1 MSPKY
6 EEKTYE
12 SYFNSEL
19 DKRSSV
25 YFPFGQVQEGG
36 IGADAA
42 GFSKSRWLW
51 RKLGYRFLLFPPPY
65 RGVSLP
71 DLAKEMESLL
81 THEIKCIPAIK
92 VNLLFQ
98 YKRPSWMVGKSA
110 TEWSHWNQNYFRY
123 DIDSNQQKLLT
134 QIDSKFGEK
143 VLVLYAAPAIVDVDE
158 LVKMQQQGK
167 IIEATNF
174 SRAAVLTGHHRN
186 TYIGAGTH
194 SIACSEPQRIE
205 HLDLLNYLEKL
216 RVNESMLTH
225 DLILRF
231 ATDVRTIGLGNRE
244 FGNAFRILLKPFEEV
259 NLTDFPIF
267 FSMISMA
274 IFRELSGL
282 QWLISTDK
290 DSE

>member
-19 DKRSSV
+19 DRRSSV
-25 YFPFGQVQEGG
+25 HFPFGQVQEGG

-42 GFSKSRWLW
+42 GFSRSYWLW
-51 RKLGYRFLLFPPPY
+51 QKLGYPFLPSLRY
-65 RGVSLP
+65 RGVSLL
-71 DLAKEMESLL
+71 DLAKEMEFIL
-81 THEIKCIPAIK
+81 TRQIKGIPAIK

-98 YKRPSWMVGKSA
+98 YKRPSWMVSKSA
-110 TEWSHWNQNYFRY
+110 TEWPHWRQKYFRY
-123 DIDSNQQKLLT
+123 DIDSNQQKLLA
-134 QIDSKFGEK
+134 QIDSKFGK
-143 VLVLYAAPAIVDVDE
+143 DVLVLYAAPAIIDVNE
-158 LVKMQQQGK
+158 LVEMQQQDR

-174 SRAAVLTGHHRN
+174 TLATKLKGHHRN
-186 TYIGAGTH
+186 TYISAGTH

-205 HLDLLNYLEKL
+205 CFDLLNHLEKL
-216 RVNESMLTH
+216 RVNESMSNH

-231 ATDVRTIGLGNRE
+231 VTDVRTIGLDNRE

-259 NLTDFPIF
+259 SSTEFPIF